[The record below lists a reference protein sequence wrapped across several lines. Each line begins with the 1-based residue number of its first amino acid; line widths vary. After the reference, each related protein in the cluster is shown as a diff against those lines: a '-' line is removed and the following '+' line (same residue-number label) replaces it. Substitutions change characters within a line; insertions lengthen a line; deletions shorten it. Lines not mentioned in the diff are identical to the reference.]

1 MFGFERI
8 ACAVPAGQVADPFY
22 NVQKMAECAKEAAGK
37 GSAVCLF
44 PELAVTGA
52 SCQDLFRQSVL
63 QKSAAAAAGKLVEE
77 LKNENILLVFG
88 CPLLSSFRNLYN
100 GVLVARK
107 GELLA
112 ALSLPPPGNRGECFV
127 HPAREESFS
136 WGGEE
141 YPLLPAESTLLSLP
155 EGRAAFCNSLNM
167 GQKSASALAPE
178 ILFYLCSG
186 DFPAGSKK
194 IFVEYFRSESRLS
207 TLIHAASFAG
217 SWEST
222 ADGVSS
228 GFAFIAENG
237 EILKE
242 ARGYEPVSR
251 LIAADVDREK
261 TAFLLGKRETVSSS
275 CGGNMLTFG
284 GEAAEPVLPLE
295 RKLSPSP
302 FIPEDPAEAEEYFHE
317 IFAIQTSALAKRL
330 AHTGMKSIVL
340 GLSGGLDSTLALL
353 AAVETFA
360 LLKWD
365 PANIHIVTMPGFGT
379 SERTKENAV
388 RMAELAGGTL
398 HTISI
403 AKACLQHF
411 ADIGHDPAVRDLTYE
426 NSQAR
431 ERTQILMD
439 MANMV
444 KGLVL
449 GTGDLS
455 EIALGWCTYNGDHM
469 SMYGINGS
477 IPKTLMRYMVL
488 SFAANHKEW
497 KEVLEDVVN
506 TPVSPELLPPDENG
520 NIAQKTEQVL
530 GAYELHDFYLYHL
543 VKEGA
548 SPEKI
553 FFLAETAFAGRYPRE
568 ELKRTLSLFLRR
580 FFTQQFKRS
589 CMPEGPGAS
598 GVSLSPRAGDL
609 LMPSDAAMCL
619 FKLEE

>member
-8 ACAVPAGQVADPFY
+8 TCAVPAGQIADPFY
-22 NVQKMAECAKEAAGK
+22 NAGKMAECAKEAALK
-37 GSAVCLF
+37 GSAICLF

-52 SCQDLFRQSVL
+52 SCQDLFLQSVL
-63 QKSAAAAAGKLVEE
+63 QKNALGAAQKLVEE
-77 LKNENILLVFG
+77 LKGENILLVFG
-88 CPLLSSFRNLYN
+88 CPLLSTSCRLYN
-100 GVLVARK
+100 GVLAAKK
-107 GELLA
+107 GELAA
-112 ALSLPPPGNRGECFV
+112 ALILPPPGNKEGIFSRPSAPEKF
-127 HPAREESFS
+127 HWREKEI
-136 WGGEE
+136 
-141 YPLLPAESTLLSLP
+141 PLLPAENTLLAFP
-155 EGRAAFCNSLNM
+155 EGRLAFCNSMEM
-167 GQKSASALAPE
+167 GERSLFALAPE
-178 ILFYLCSG
+178 ILLHLYSG
-186 DFPAGSKK
+186 NFPAGKRKS
-194 IFVEYFRSESRLS
+194 FAGYFRTQSELAP
-207 TLIHAASFAG
+207 TLHACSFAG

-222 ADGVSS
+222 MDGVSP

-237 EILKE
+237 VILKE
-242 ARGYEPVSR
+242 NRGFDPGSSS
-251 LIAADVDREK
+251 ISADIDRELF
-261 TAFLLGKRETVSSS
+261 AFRKQKMNWHTPLAAGNELSFPGK
-275 CGGNMLTFG
+275 
-284 GEAAEPVLPLE
+284 AALPLLPLE
-295 RKLSPSP
+295 RKISTSP
-302 FIPEDPAEAEEYFHE
+302 FIPEDPAEAQEYFKE
-317 IFAIQTSALAKRL
+317 IFTIQTSALAKRL
-330 AHTGMKSIVL
+330 THTGMQSIVL

-360 LLKWD
+360 LLKRD
-365 PANIHIVTMPGFGT
+365 PKNIHIVTMPGFGT
-379 SERTKENAV
+379 STRTKENAV
-388 RMAELAGGTL
+388 KMAELAGGTL

-411 ADIGHDPAVRDLTYE
+411 SDIGHDPASHDLTYE

-477 IPKTLMRYMVL
+477 IPKTLMRNMVL

-520 NIAQKTEQVL
+520 EIAQKTENVL

-548 SPEKI
+548 CPEKI
-553 FFLAETAFAGRYPRE
+553 LFLAEQAFAGKYPQE
-568 ELKRTLSLFLRR
+568 EIKRTLALFLRR
-580 FFTQQFKRS
+580 FITQQFKRS
-589 CMPEGPGAS
+589 CMPEGPAATS
-598 GVSLSPRAGDL
+598 VTLSPRAGDL
-609 LMPSDAAMCL
+609 IMPSDGALTL
-619 FKLEE
+619 FKL